1 LPFLSAFL
9 SHLSVGDNHQQKAL
23 SCYPFDMS
31 ERPFVL
37 DVNSELRKRAAELAC
52 LPDTPE
58 VRRDWLLIADE
69 ASSIGDWLLSEYA
82 YKKGL
87 GLQVL
92 W

>member
-1 LPFLSAFL
+1 MS
-9 SHLSVGDNHQQKAL
+9 L
-23 SCYPFDMS
+23 SCYPLDMS

-69 ASSIGDWLLSEYA
+69 ASLTGDWLLSEYA

-87 GLQVL
+87 GMQVL